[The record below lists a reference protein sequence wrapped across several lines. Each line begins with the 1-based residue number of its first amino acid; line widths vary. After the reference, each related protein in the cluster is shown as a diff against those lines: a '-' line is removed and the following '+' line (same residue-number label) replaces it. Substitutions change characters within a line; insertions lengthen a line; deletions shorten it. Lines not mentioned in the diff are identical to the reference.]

1 MIDLNPFAFPKA
13 PIVKITKE
21 VRRQLKPDN
30 TILPSHEER
39 DIENMRKFA
48 MEMNLMRVGLM
59 PKRFSEKVEE
69 KVEAKVE
76 EKEEPAMKI
85 EDVPVKEDKPPAKEE
100 KPPAKE
106 EKPPTKKPHKRQVQ
120 LTKAKEAKAAADK
133 KAEDAEKKLKEAE
146 EKAKKA
152 KEEGK
157 KVGREEFKKELEE
170 EAEVESSRP
179 ATIKEKL
186 GLVKPVK
193 LSSDMSHKEIYD
205 KLKGKGMMDGE
216 VLDTKKLK
224 DIGLYPSKQK
234 GKFKL
239 SGEEVIDII
248 KTKKIENVV
257 FK

>member
-48 MEMNLMRVGLM
+48 MEMNLMRIGLM

-69 KVEAKVE
+69 KVE

-106 EKPPTKKPHKRQVQ
+106 EKAPANKKERKKQAMKEGKDKKVKIEKLEKEVQ
-120 LTKAKEAKAAADK
+120 EAKQ
-133 KAEDAEKKLKEAE
+133 E
-146 EKAKKA
+146 AKKA

-157 KVGREEFKKELEE
+157 KEGKKEGREEFKKELEE
-170 EAEVESSRP
+170 EAEVESSIP
-179 ATIKEKL
+179 ATFKEKL

-248 KTKKIENVV
+248 KTKKIGNVV